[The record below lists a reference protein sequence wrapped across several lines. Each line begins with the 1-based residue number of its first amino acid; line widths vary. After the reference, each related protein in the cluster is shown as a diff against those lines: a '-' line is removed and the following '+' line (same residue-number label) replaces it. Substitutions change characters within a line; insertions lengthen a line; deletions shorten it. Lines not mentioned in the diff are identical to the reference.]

1 VKPIFGVA
9 GTCVLLAWRRNEC
22 GLKRGLGS
30 VIDATTLDARIRA
43 ALDEVRPG
51 IVRDGGDVWLIRV
64 EEPVAFV
71 QMVGACGGCAMA
83 TATLKGAIETAV
95 RARCPEIEHVE
106 QI

>member
-1 VKPIFGVA
+1 M
-9 GTCVLLAWRRNEC
+9 
-22 GLKRGLGS
+22 
-30 VIDATTLDARIRA
+30 IDATT
-43 ALDEVRPG
+43 LDEVRPG